1 MSLAQNVI
9 IIVILIVII
18 IIIIILM
25 KSFEEQKLAAAL
37 FHIKFTHA
45 MVYRSTLVYP
55 TPDHLRRLFSNIST
69 KRPHKR
75 RSKCIKRGRSLE
87 IKTLGSSP
95 PLFFA
100 STPAVS
106 PSIKD
111 HVFRI
116 KSTSTLYWSS
126 NRIYFVLKES
136 DLIST
141 AKRCS

>member
-55 TPDHLRRLFSNIST
+55 TPTTSAAYLVIS
-69 KRPHKR
+69 RQND
-75 RSKCIKRGRSLE
+75 
-87 IKTLGSSP
+87 
-95 PLFFA
+95 
-100 STPAVS
+100 
-106 PSIKD
+106 SIKGG
-111 HVFRI
+111 R
-116 KSTSTLYWSS
+116 
-126 NRIYFVLKES
+126 N
-136 DLIST
+136 
-141 AKRCS
+141 A

>member
-69 KRPHKR
+69 KRR
-75 RSKCIKRGRSLE
+75 
-87 IKTLGSSP
+87 
-95 PLFFA
+95 
-100 STPAVS
+100 
-106 PSIKD
+106 
-111 HVFRI
+111 RI
-116 KSTSTLYWSS
+116 KGGS
-126 NRIYFVLKES
+126 N
-136 DLIST
+136 
-141 AKRCS
+141 A